1 MSVFDDL
8 ESDLGPILTSF
19 SKSEKALDEILKVK
33 MQKKDIFSVTVDTY
47 EDLDYPIVRHTFYG
61 RTEKEAMGYLED
73 HRRSDKLLRDCQK
86 GSFEG
91 IACKNTKHTVRKVPV
106 ASIKAS
112 GKAKPSQLK
121 KDAVK
126 GQFAKKLKL

>member
-8 ESDLGPILTSF
+8 TSDLGSILTSF
-19 SKSEKALDEILKVK
+19 SKSEQALDEAMKVK
-33 MQKKDIFSVTVDTY
+33 MQKKDIVSVSVDTY

-73 HRRSDKLLRDCQK
+73 HRRIDKLLKGCQK
-86 GSFEG
+86 GSYEG
-91 IACKNTKHTVRKVPV
+91 IACNNTKPTVRKVPV

-112 GKAKPSQLK
+112 GKAKPSKLK

-126 GQFAKKLKL
+126 GKLAKKLGL